1 MSGSRWVI
9 TPLWLS
15 GSLRSFLYS
24 SSVYSCYLFLI
35 SSASVLYCAHL
46 CMKCFLGSSN
56 FLEEISSLSHSI
68 VFLYL
73 FALFTEEG
81 FLISPCYSLE
91 LWIHMGNIFPF
102 LLCLLP
108 LFFSQLFVKP
118 SQTTIL
124 PFCISFSCHMLCILS
139 AWGLRWET
147 VILRG
152 SYRSSRADIW
162 TQIWP
167 FLPRY
172 PALQGCNENSN
183 AKMLLL
189 FSSDSLAW
197 IWWVFSLTEKRSRE
211 RHFSSVRH
219 VPVSGIV
226 KPSPLK

>member
-1 MSGSRWVI
+1 MSGSRWVT
-9 TPLWLS
+9 TPSWLS
-15 GSLRSFLYS
+15 GSWRSFLYS
-24 SSVYSCYLFLI
+24 SSVYSCHPFLI

-56 FLEEISSLSHSI
+56 FLEEISSFSHSI

-73 FALFTEEG
+73 FALFTEEC

-124 PFCISFSCHMLCILS
+124 PFCISFSCHMLGILS
-139 AWGLRWET
+139 ARGLRWELWFCEEATGVAEPTFEPKSGPKAAVRIQMWKCYYYFLLT
-147 VILRG
+147 VWPG
-152 SYRSSRADIW
+152 S
-162 TQIWP
+162 
-167 FLPRY
+167 
-172 PALQGCNENSN
+172 
-183 AKMLLL
+183 
-189 FSSDSLAW
+189 
-197 IWWVFSLTEKRSRE
+197 WWVFSLTEKRSRE
-211 RHFSSVRH
+211 RHFSSVRL